1 MSNSPPPENECTPD
15 AIRGRLVGYFSYLA
29 RQIEDAL
36 YDLKNRS
43 WIGEY
48 DTHPKTRLRS
58 LLQWTEA
65 TVRRFILS
73 LVFELIDA
81 GKVQPTFPNPP
92 KTPVEG
98 GDPAETLGGYS
109 PSFRWNEKRRAPSRR
124 VLRVYFAPIFP
135 APVGPLFMR
144 ISARVAH
151 YAHMLDN
158 AERYAER
165 LASRLLGL
173 AIDDVARRQVEAQ
186 NSELLATACETSST
200 ADPSVLGSMSVGET
214 PAPRL
219 EVEGEVW
226 APDTFGSGV
235 SEQDSLLEREIRN
248 PGLSIAQDRDP
259 ERKAAGAAGGQSA
272 IPTYLTWELY
282 ATPPPFDELR
292 DDLIALHLAI
302 DAG

>member
-1 MSNSPPPENECTPD
+1 MSNSPPPDQERTPD
-15 AIRGRLVGYFSYLA
+15 AIRGRLVGYFGYLA

-36 YDLKNRS
+36 FDLKNRS
-43 WIGEY
+43 WIGDY
-48 DTHPKTRLRS
+48 DTQPKTRLRS

-81 GKVQPTFPNPP
+81 GKVTPVFPKPP

-98 GDPAETLGGYS
+98 GAPAETLGGYS
-109 PSFRWNEKRRAPSRR
+109 PSFRWSETRRAPSRR
-124 VLRVYFAPIFP
+124 LLRVYFAPIFP

-173 AIDDVARRQVEAQ
+173 AIDDVARRQVEA
-186 NSELLATACETSST
+186 NKGELLATACETSST
-200 ADPSVLGSMSVGET
+200 ADPSDLCPMNVGET
-214 PAPRL
+214 PVPRL

-248 PGLSIAQDRDP
+248 PGLSVAQDRDP
-259 ERKAAGAAGGQSA
+259 EREDEFEAGGQNI

-292 DDLIALHLAI
+292 DDLIALHLTI